1 MTDDRT
7 ELREAAERLDS
18 AREASSDDETG
29 ERLESLA
36 ERLRTMADSERG
48 PDHGTLARLEHNL
61 QDVQSALDDEQAETV
76 QSALGDVRAYR
87 ETVEGV

>member
-1 MTDDRT
+1 MTDERT
-7 ELREAAERLDS
+7 ELRQAAERLDS
-18 AREASSDDETG
+18 TREDSSDDENR
-29 ERLESLA
+29 ERLASLA
-36 ERLRTMADSERG
+36 ERLRKMADAERG

-61 QDVQSALDDEQAETV
+61 QDVQSSLDGEQAERV